1 MTTPSKKVLMYEWGG
16 LVTPNQLVTLQEG
29 LATIKEILDNFRVL
43 VQFEDPKIRPNWR
56 ELDPEVISA
65 VLVEPP
71 TKQPP
76 IGLRPRNIWVATRI
90 AEIRE
95 AIQRYESEN
104 VAVPRAWRAELSALG
119 GSLFEPVDTQKQ
131 LDDFAQHVQYH
142 PAYSVE
148 DLQSMVSNIRPYLAT
163 LHGYDFQIKNGKLIS
178 QHFNGDE
185 EIVVD
190 SFSYPHK
197 NYQYLIAFLLNNA
210 VNLVRMK

>member
-1 MTTPSKKVLMYEWGG
+1 MTTTKKVLMYEWGG
-16 LVTPNQLVTLQEG
+16 PVLPNQSVTLQEG
-29 LATIKEILDNFRVL
+29 IATIKEILENSRVL
-43 VQFEDPKIRPNWR
+43 VQFDDPKIRPNWR

-71 TKQPP
+71 IKQPP
-76 IGLRPRNIWVATRI
+76 IGLRPRNIWVASRI

-104 VAVPRAWRAELSALG
+104 VPVPRAWRAELSALG
-119 GSLFEPVDTQKQ
+119 GSLFGPLDKQKE
-131 LDDFAQHVQYH
+131 LDDFAKHIQYH

-163 LHGYDFQIKNGKLIS
+163 LHGYDFQIKDGKLIS
-178 QHFNGDE
+178 QHFSGDE
-185 EIVVD
+185 EIIVD
-190 SFSYPHK
+190 SFSYPNK

-210 VNLVRMK
+210 HNFVRMK